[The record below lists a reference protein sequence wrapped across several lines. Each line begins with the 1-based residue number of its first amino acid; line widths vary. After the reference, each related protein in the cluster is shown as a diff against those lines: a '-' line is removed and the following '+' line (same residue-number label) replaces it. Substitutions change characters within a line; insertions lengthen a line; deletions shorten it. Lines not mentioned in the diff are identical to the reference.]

1 MLDDYEG
8 VVWGLF
14 EKTES
19 IALVGGFETPVIIY
33 TKGEL
38 LKNVGLDEEWDYE
51 NFVLKNQ
58 DQYCANVKNWDK
70 SKVSFEA

>member
-38 LKNVGLDEEWDYE
+38 LKSVGLDEEWDYE
-51 NFVLKNQ
+51 NFVLKN
-58 DQYCANVKNWDK
+58 
-70 SKVSFEA
+70 